1 MNILAVSDDFRIC
14 VIRGLPSNV
23 KKCEYMVRDFLAKY
37 VIETVDMIIPP
48 VSTQIR
54 LSKELVNE

>member
-1 MNILAVSDDFRIC
+1 MNIVAVVSDDFCVC

-23 KKCEYMVRDFLAKY
+23 KMCEYMMRNILAKY

-48 VSTQIR
+48 VSTHT
-54 LSKELVNE
+54 LVR